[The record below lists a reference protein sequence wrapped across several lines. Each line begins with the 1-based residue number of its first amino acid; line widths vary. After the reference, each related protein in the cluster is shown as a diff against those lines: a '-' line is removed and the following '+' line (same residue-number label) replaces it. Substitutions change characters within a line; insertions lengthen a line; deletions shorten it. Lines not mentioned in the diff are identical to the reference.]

1 MPDLNDIEKFL
12 AAIARAEDYL
22 REAEVA
28 LKAAREEVDKK

>member
-1 MPDLNDIEKFL
+1 MSDLNQVEKFL

-28 LKAAREEVDKK
+28 LKAARMEVEGR